1 MPLSLALLPSQSL
14 ANKILLVVAGSIL
27 VAVAA
32 QISIPFKPVPLTLQT
47 LAVLM
52 VGLTLGAR
60 LDAASLALY
69 LAEGAAGLPVFA
81 NGGAGL
87 AYMAGPT
94 GGFLVG
100 FVLMAWFA
108 GLAADLGLRKVLPVA
123 GFALLAALLLYVP
136 GLAWPYALAGL
147 FGVDAG
153 WVGTSLAALW
163 AGWMQPFVIGDALK
177 ALLAAVFLTGAWDW
191 FAKRK

>member
-60 LDAASLALY
+60 LGAASLALY

-100 FVLMAWFA
+100 PA
-108 GLAADLGLRKVLPVA
+108 
-123 GFALLAALLLYVP
+123 
-136 GLAWPYALAGL
+136 
-147 FGVDAG
+147 
-153 WVGTSLAALW
+153 
-163 AGWMQPFVIGDALK
+163 I
-177 ALLAAVFLTGAWDW
+177 
-191 FAKRK
+191 